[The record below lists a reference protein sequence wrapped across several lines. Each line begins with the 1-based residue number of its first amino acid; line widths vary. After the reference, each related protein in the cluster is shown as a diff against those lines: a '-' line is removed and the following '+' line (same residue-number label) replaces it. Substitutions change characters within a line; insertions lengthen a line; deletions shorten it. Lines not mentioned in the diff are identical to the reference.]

1 MILGSVSP
9 ITPKLPQ
16 KKAYITPN
24 YPKRSDTKEISEAH
38 NRINVGIYVVTNK
51 DR

>member
-1 MILGSVSP
+1 MILDIVFP

-38 NRINVGIYVVTNK
+38 NRINVGIYAVTNE